1 MTQSPRTTAREER
14 AAATATHPAGSARP
28 KWLPVAALFSV
39 SVIWGGTFVWM
50 KEGLDEI
57 ALRLEPSGRNSGLL
71 LFLGLRFALAALCVF
86 AISRS
91 ARTRLSRDAWRG
103 GLWLGAPLLAGFT
116 LQMSGLTAVSPA
128 VSAFLTSLYV
138 LFTALMTAVIAK
150 KGLRAPLA
158 IGAALAT
165 IGAGVIRGRP
175 ELGFTTGEVLTIGAA
190 FVFAVHILATDH
202 VTKRVDPMAVTF
214 TSLLVVAAGSGVLLA
229 LAQLDRGAPSASQ
242 LLALATTREFLVP
255 LALMTT
261 LGTVVAL
268 SFMNLFQREIDPVRA
283 AILYALE
290 PLWAT
295 VFGLAAG
302 LDRLTPW
309 LWVGGSILLAGNLFA
324 ELGLKLRRPRA

>member
-1 MTQSPRTTAREER
+1 MKEAHHTHSPA
-14 AAATATHPAGSARP
+14 P
-28 KWLPVAALFSV
+28 KWLPVAALFGV

-50 KEGLDEI
+50 KEGLDVI
-57 ALRLEPSGRNSGLL
+57 ASRLGPGGRTSGLL
-71 LFLGLRFALAALCVF
+71 LFLGLRFALAAVCVL

-103 GLWLGAPLLAGFT
+103 GLWLGALLLAGFT
-116 LQMSGLTAVSPA
+116 LQMFGLTAISPA

-138 LFTALMTAVIAK
+138 LFTALMTAVITK

-158 IGAALAT
+158 IGAVLAT
-165 IGAGVIRGRP
+165 IGAGVLRGRP
-175 ELGFTTGEVLTIGAA
+175 ELGFTAGELLTVGAA
-190 FVFAVHILATDH
+190 FVFAVHILTTDR

-214 TSLLVVAAGSGVLLA
+214 TSLVVVAVGSGVLFA
-229 LAQLDRGAPSASQ
+229 LAQLDRSAPSAAQ
-242 LLALATTREFLVP
+242 LVGLLSAREFLVP

-268 SFMNLFQREIDPVRA
+268 SCMNLFQREIDPVRA

-290 PLWAT
+290 PIWAT
-295 VFGLAAG
+295 FFGLAAG